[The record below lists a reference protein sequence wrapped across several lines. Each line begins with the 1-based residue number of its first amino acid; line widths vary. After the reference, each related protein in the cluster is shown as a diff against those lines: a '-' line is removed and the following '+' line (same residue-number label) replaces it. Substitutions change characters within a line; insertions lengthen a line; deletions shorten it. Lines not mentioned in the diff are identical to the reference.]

1 MVAHDIVPGS
11 GQLLVFTEFTDTARW
26 LAALFRSAG
35 FSTEVLDGGV
45 GQDAREDM
53 QTGFLA
59 GRFQVLVST
68 DAGGEGIDL
77 QSAHVMIDWDIPWS
91 LVRLEQ
97 RAGRLHRIGQARDVH
112 VYHLIAPDTLEGR
125 VQQVMLDNLTA
136 ASRALNGRIY
146 DLLDATV
153 DRAGF
158 NFGAAMAA
166 AHSHPDAA
174 ANVAPGLISANASC
188 SGGHVTAG
196 PGARIRIAQPRR
208 QPHLRGDPPGWPGGD
223 CPARARAS
231 WLHCWQARPGTAI
244 WAPR

>member
-1 MVAHDIVPGS
+1 MAAHDISPGD

-26 LAALFRSAG
+26 LATLFSDAGSAPRSCTATWTRTPATTCRPG
-35 FSTEVLDGGV
+35 SSP
-45 GQDAREDM
+45 GQ
-53 QTGFLA
+53 
-59 GRFQVLVST
+59 FQVLVST

-77 QSAHVMIDWDIPWS
+77 QSAHVMVDWDIPWS

-112 VYHLIAPDTLEGR
+112 VYHLVAPGTREGR

-166 AHSHPDAA
+166 AHSRPDAV
-174 ANVAPGLISANASC
+174 ANVLAAVP
-188 SGGHVTAG
+188 T
-196 PGARIRIAQPRR
+196 PRR
-208 QPHLRGDPPGWPGGD
+208 WSRVPGKSSRTRTSSGHRSTPVRR
-223 CPARARAS
+223 C
-231 WLHCWQARPGTAI
+231 QT
-244 WAPR
+244 